1 HYAQQHRTT
10 PFVCMLTAFT
20 QLLKTTNYRHV
31 PIGIP
36 VSNRML
42 TENATTI
49 GCFVNMVAYYDDSP
63 AQESFSTLLARSQN
77 KIHAILDNQTLPYDV
92 LMADVRAKGWSD
104 KLRFPVSF
112 NYLTA
117 MPPAVQI
124 NETAYQITDIA
135 NHQARLDLT
144 LSVYDDEALA
154 LCFNYQQAAFKAGE
168 IATLSHQYHQIL
180 LDIVQPNTTLLCSNL

>member
-1 HYAQQHRTT
+1 
-10 PFVCMLTAFT
+10 
-20 QLLKTTNYRHV
+20 
-31 PIGIP
+31 
-36 VSNRML
+36 
-42 TENATTI
+42 
-49 GCFVNMVAYYDDSP
+49 MVAYYDDAP

-144 LSVYDDEALA
+144 LSVYDDEAWRCVLIISRRP
-154 LCFNYQQAAFKAGE
+154 LTRKRLLR
-168 IATLSHQYHQIL
+168 LSIST
-180 LDIVQPNTTLLCSNL
+180 IKF